1 MGTVVDKAIQDV
13 AVCSAHALGD
23 LGQGVLL
30 CSLVDSGELALYV
43 ESAATLHSKPTR
55 NNQ

>member
-13 AVCSAHALGD
+13 VVCSAHALGD

-55 NNQ
+55 NN